1 MIFTSDNVA
10 GAAPEILSALVEAA
24 REGPMASYGADPV
37 TARLKERV
45 ADLFEAEVEV
55 FPVATGTA
63 ANALALSCLTPPF
76 GSVYCHVDAHVNT
89 DECGAPELQT
99 GGAKLVGLPGAHGR
113 IEPETLEDALAAAPF
128 GFVHAVQPSALSL
141 SQATEAGTVYAP
153 DEVEQLSAI
162 ARRRGMTVHMDG
174 ARFAN
179 ALVRLGCTPAEVT
192 WKAGVDVL
200 SLGATKNGALAAEAV
215 VFFDKALARDFGYRR
230 KRGGHLFSKMRFL
243 SAQLDAWLKDG
254 LWLRLA
260 NNANAMADRLA
271 EGLSGLPG
279 AELENP
285 VEANEVFVSLPEPVT
300 EGLLARGYQF
310 YRWDGPVVRLV
321 TSYETKPGD
330 VDALLRDA
338 RALAAGAGP
347 R

>member
-63 ANALALSCLTPPF
+63 ANALALSCIAPPF
-76 GSVYCHVDAHVNT
+76 GSVYCHADAHINT
-89 DECGAPELQT
+89 DECGAPELHT

-113 IEPETLEDALAAAPF
+113 IEPETLEQALAAAPF
-128 GFVHAVQPSALSL
+128 GFVHAVQPAALSL

-162 ARRRGMTVHMDG
+162 ARRRGMSVHMDG

-215 VFFDKALARDFGYRR
+215 VFFNKALARDFGYRR

-271 EGLSGLPG
+271 EGLSSLPG

-321 TSYETKPGD
+321 TSYETRPGD
-330 VDALLRDA
+330 VDALLHDA